1 MNNVVL
7 VSGEQQSDSVIRLF
21 FFKFFPHLGYYRIL
35 ISVTF
40 AIPLVLVVYLFWIVM
55 CTWAS

>member
-21 FFKFFPHLGYYRIL
+21 FVKFFPHLGYYRIL
-35 ISVTF
+35 SRVPC
-40 AIPLVLVVYLFWIVM
+40 AIP
-55 CTWAS
+55 